1 MRSYLIAGNWKMN
14 CGPAEAAELVNG
26 LKEEKSE
33 ISNGVEVLICPPFTS
48 IAYAADA
55 IGDSS
60 MMLGAQNMHVE
71 DSGAFT
77 GEVSA
82 PMLVGAGCT
91 HVIIGHS
98 ERREYNGETDESVNA
113 KTRKALSSELI
124 PVICVG
130 EKLDERKAGMHMNL
144 VADQVKK
151 AFGGIP
157 ASEAVDVVVAYEPVW
172 AIGTGETATPEQA
185 QEMHAHLRATLAD
198 VYDDETAD
206 QIRILYG
213 GSMKP
218 ANAHEL
224 LQQTDVDGGLIG
236 GASLKVADFTQI
248 ISTAEKLA

>member
-1 MRSYLIAGNWKMN
+1 MRNYLIAGNWKMN
-14 CGPAEAAELVNG
+14 CDPAEAAELING
-26 LKEEKSE
+26 IKEEKPE
-33 ISNGVEVLICPPFTS
+33 IGDAVEVLVCPPFTS

-60 MMLGAQNMHVE
+60 IMLGAQNMHVE

-82 PMLVGAGCT
+82 PMLAGAGCT

-124 PVICVG
+124 PVVCVG
-130 EKLDERKAGMHMNL
+130 EKLDERKAGIHMNL

-151 AFGGIP
+151 AFADIP
-157 ASEAVDVVVAYEPVW
+157 ASEAADVVVAYEPVW
-172 AIGTGETATPEQA
+172 AIGTGETASPEQA
-185 QEMHAHLRATLAD
+185 QEMHAHLRATLAEL
-198 VYDDETAD
+198 YDEETAD

-218 ANAHEL
+218 ANADDL
-224 LQQTDVDGGLIG
+224 LQQPDVDGGLIG
-236 GASLKVADFTQI
+236 GASLKAADFAQI
-248 ISTAEKLA
+248 ISAAEKLA